1 MESANGEVFSKSSEK
16 EREGEYFII
25 VIIQIVILLI
35 IQIAVM
41 AGTSS
46 HMCWALLV
54 LLSIS
59 PFNSGGHSLTQNSG
73 TEKET
78 ETPGHRKGAER
89 GDLGQEGVRRWP
101 QCPPVS

>member
-1 MESANGEVFSKSSEK
+1 MLMERFLVNRVRRKEK
-16 EREGEYFII
+16 VRVII
-25 VIIQIVILLI
+25 VIIHIVILRT

-46 HMCWALLV
+46 HVCWALLV
-54 LLSIS
+54 LLSLA
-59 PFNSGGHSLTQNSG
+59 PLVGGHSLTQNTE

-89 GDLGQEGVRRWP
+89 GDSGRRVKRRWP
-101 QCPPVS
+101 QCPPVN